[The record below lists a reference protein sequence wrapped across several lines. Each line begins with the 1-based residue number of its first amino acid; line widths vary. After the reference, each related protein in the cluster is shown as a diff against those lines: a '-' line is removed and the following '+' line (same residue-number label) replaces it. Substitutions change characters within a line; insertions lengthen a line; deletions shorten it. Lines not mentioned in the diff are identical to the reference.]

1 MKALIIGAGQGK
13 RLLPLTET
21 TPKALV
27 KIGGKS
33 LFEWQVDALIDCGIT
48 DIVFVAGFN
57 FEAVEEAAEQFLR
70 QKPGCRIRIVHNPFH
85 AITDNLVTC
94 WAARGEMT
102 GDFLHLNSD
111 TLFSPPVL
119 QTLLSSP
126 TAPVTLAIDQ
136 KERYDDDDM
145 KVSLAGTRLVDV
157 GKTLAADTV
166 NGESIGILLF
176 REDGPRLYVEA
187 RGGAR

>member
-1 MKALIIGAGQGK
+1 MGRAFMSRRG
-13 RLLPLTET
+13 
-21 TPKALV
+21 
-27 KIGGKS
+27 
-33 LFEWQVDALIDCGIT
+33 
-48 DIVFVAGFN
+48 
-57 FEAVEEAAEQFLR
+57 
-70 QKPGCRIRIVHNPFH
+70 
-85 AITDNLVTC
+85 
-94 WAARGEMT
+94 AARGEMT

-187 RGGAR
+187 LERAMLDEAALKQWYLTVVAALAGRIDVQTSNIQGHDWCEIDFPHDLGIARKMIARWRISEDQALLSARSS